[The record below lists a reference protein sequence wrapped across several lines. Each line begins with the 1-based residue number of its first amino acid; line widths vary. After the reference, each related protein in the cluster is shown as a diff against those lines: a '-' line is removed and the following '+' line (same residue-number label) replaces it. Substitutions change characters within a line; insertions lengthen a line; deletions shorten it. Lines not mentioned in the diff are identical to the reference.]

1 MYENFDVKTT
11 KSIMLRRPYDVVS
24 KEPYPHDKM
33 IKTGQLIMFKEVAL
47 ERRNLDDT
55 VMILNVLQDSK
66 IKNQGN
72 DNIEINMNKM
82 MEKVLDDFTIDY
94 VFEHSFIGSS
104 TKQKY
109 IFNYHINPMITLK
122 MDISIMTCNL
132 ES

>member
-1 MYENFDVKTT
+1 
-11 KSIMLRRPYDVVS
+11 MLRRPYDVVS